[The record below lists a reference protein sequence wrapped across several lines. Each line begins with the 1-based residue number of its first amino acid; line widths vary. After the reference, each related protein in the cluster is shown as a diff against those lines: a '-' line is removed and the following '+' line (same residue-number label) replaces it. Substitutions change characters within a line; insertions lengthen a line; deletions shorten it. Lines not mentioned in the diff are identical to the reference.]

1 LRAMSS
7 RRRFRQLA
15 VPLTGSAHYHFLGM
29 NHSWLA
35 LYPPGVPAEV
45 DISATPTLV
54 HLVDE
59 AAARHGPLSQAVFL
73 GRSFTYER
81 VDRAGRQFA
90 SWLASRGIG
99 PGARV
104 AIMMPNVPQ
113 YAAAVFGVLRSGA
126 TVVNVNP
133 LFTARELAAQLA
145 DAGVAAIV
153 VLENFAATLAQAM
166 KGLPPMRVAVA
177 AVGDWLGPVKGPV
190 ANFFLR
196 HVKKAVR
203 PWAIDGAVRF
213 DHALAQGAALA
224 FHPPAIRPEDV
235 ALLQYTGGTTG
246 VSKGAMLTHANV
258 VTAVLAS
265 EAWLAPAV
273 AGASRIDNPTV
284 VCALPLYHVYALV
297 ACLLLGL
304 RLGARN
310 LLIANPRNLDAVVRD
325 LRRHPPHLF
334 PAVNT
339 LYNALLDHPGFGR
352 IDFSRLRVANSGGMA
367 VQRAVAERW
376 LARTGCP
383 IIEGWGL
390 TEATAGVTCNRV
402 DARDW
407 SGTVGIPFPGC
418 EIGVRDAMGEPVTAG
433 EPGEVVVRGAQVM
446 AGYWRRPEET
456 ARAFTEDGW
465 LRTGDIG
472 VMDAN
477 GELRIVDRMKDMIIV
492 SGFNVYPN
500 EIEDVVA
507 MMPGVLEVC
516 ATAAPDER
524 SGEVVRLVVVRKDP
538 ALTRESVLE
547 HCRKHLTGYK
557 LPRIIEF
564 WKELPKSNVG
574 KVLRREVRNAPA
586 REA

>member
-1 LRAMSS
+1 MRGPDSS
-7 RRRFRQLA
+7 H
-15 VPLTGSAHYHFLGM
+15 P
-29 NHSWLA
+29 WLA
-35 LYPPGVPAEV
+35 LYPPGVPAKV

-54 HLVDE
+54 HLIDE
-59 AAARHGPLSQAVFL
+59 AATRHGPRSQAVFL

-81 VDRAGRQFA
+81 VDRAGREFA
-90 SWLASRGIG
+90 AWLASHGIG
-99 PGARV
+99 PGTRV
-104 AIMMPNVPQ
+104 GIMMPNVPQ
-113 YAAAVFGVLRSGA
+113 YAAAVFGVLRAGA

-145 DAGVAAIV
+145 DAEVAAIV

-166 KGLPPMRVAVA
+166 KALPPMRVVVA
-177 AVGDWLGPVKGPV
+177 AVGDWLGPVKGTI

-196 HVKKAVR
+196 HVTKAVR
-203 PWAIDGAVRF
+203 PWAIESAVRF
-213 DHALAQGAALA
+213 DQVLAEGAIVAWHA
-224 FHPPAIRPEDV
+224 PAIRPEDV

-265 EAWLAPAV
+265 EAWLAPV
-273 AGASRIDNPTV
+273 FAGSRRVDNPTM
-284 VCALPLYHVYALV
+284 VCALPLYHIYALV

-310 LLIANPRNLDAVVRD
+310 LLIPNPRDLDTVVGD
-325 LRRHPPHLF
+325 LQRHPPHLF

-339 LYNALLDHPGFGR
+339 LYNALLDHPGFDH

-367 VQRAVAERW
+367 VQRAVADRW
-376 LARTGCP
+376 VARTGCP

-402 DARDW
+402 DALDW

-418 EIGVRDAMGEPVTAG
+418 DIGVRDPEGKPVTGG

-446 AGYWRRPEET
+446 AGYWKNPGET
-456 ARAFTEDGW
+456 ARVFTDDGW

-472 VMDAN
+472 VMDGN
-477 GELRIVDRMKDMIIV
+477 GELRIVERMKDMIIV

-500 EIEDVVA
+500 EIEAVA
-507 MMPGVLEVC
+507 TLHPGVSE
-516 ATAAPDER
+516 AAAIGIADER
-524 SGEVVRLVVVRKDP
+524 SGEAVKLFVVRRDA
-538 ALTRESVLE
+538 ALTETDLAAFLRE
-547 HCRKHLTGYK
+547 RLTGYK
-557 LPRIIEF
+557 RPRLYAFVES
-564 WKELPKSNVG
+564 LPKTAVG
-574 KVLRREVRNAPA
+574 KVLRRAL
-586 REA
+586 REGAAEQEAMLSENPWLPVADGQAGSG